1 MLHPSDVTILHPSMH
16 FTGGAERLTTTLALG
31 LADGETN
38 VRLVTGLCNDTWRRE
53 LRSNTSVSLRELGQI
68 VPGTLKFW
76 LNVKRFTR
84 AFSKLIDP
92 ETEVIVTSSFPSSI
106 AAHIF
111 AKEHNVRIAHYLHE
125 APQVLHDRE
134 GLKTLPFRLRLFYRM
149 MSALHAKQD
158 IEAVQRSSIIVAN
171 SQLTKKANSSAYGV
185 DESRIEVVYPGVS
198 PERVALL
205 ASVPRLIA
213 KQVTEGIPVIFI
225 PRGARFW
232 RNPETCLEAFHM
244 LRTESFIAVFTG
256 GSNHEVDY
264 LIQRV
269 KTLNIEDKVVWAREL
284 PNEEL
289 RALYSHS
296 SMVISIP
303 RRQPFGLIPLEA
315 LLHGAPPIIS
325 RTSGVSEVLADGVDA
340 ICVNESNPQELADAI
355 QTLSNDEVRRKIV
368 SSGRRTVLTQLT
380 STRFVKEIRDRLMS

>member
-1 MLHPSDVTILHPSMH
+1 M
-16 FTGGAERLTTTLALG
+16 TTTLALG

-53 LRSNTSVSLRELGQI
+53 LRSNTSVSLEELGQI
-68 VPGTLKFW
+68 IPGTLKFW
-76 LNVKRFTR
+76 LNVKGFAR

-92 ETEVIVTSSFPSSI
+92 ETEVIVTSSFPSSL
-106 AAHIF
+106 AAYIF
-111 AKEHNVRIAHYLHE
+111 AKEHDVRIAHYLHE

-134 GLKTLPFRLRLFYRM
+134 GLKTLPFRLRLFYRI

-158 IEAVQRSSIIVAN
+158 IEAVRRSIIIAN
-171 SQLTKKANSSAYGV
+171 SQLTKRANSHAYKV

-198 PERVALL
+198 PERLALPE
-205 ASVPRLIA
+205 SVPRLIA
-213 KQVTEGIPVIFI
+213 KHVTDGIPVIFI
-225 PRGARFW
+225 PRGTRSW

-244 LRTESFIAVFTG
+244 LRAERFVAVFTG
-256 GSNHEVDY
+256 GSNYEVDY
-264 LIQRV
+264 LIRRA
-269 KTLNIEDKVVWAREL
+269 KTLGIEDKVIWAREL
-284 PNEEL
+284 PDEEL

-296 SMVISIP
+296 SLVISIP

-325 RTSGVSEVLADGVDA
+325 RTSGVSEVLVDGIDAVCVD
-340 ICVNESNPQELADAI
+340 ESNPQELANAI

-368 SSGRRTVLTQLT
+368 SSGQRTVLTQLT
-380 STRFVKEIRDRLMS
+380 STRFVKEIRDRLIC